1 MNRPSEP
8 LTSAQVGG
16 DSQLDG
22 HDHAAR
28 RATDQIDP
36 YALIE
41 RAEKLINTEPH
52 DAVVFALRA
61 QSVARARTADGLTA
75 RAHWVAGC
83 ALMQVGDWSG
93 AARQLSHA
101 EQVYRAQGDVAAV
114 CRVNTQLASAC
125 CELGEYGDALDGFG
139 QVQKMAR
146 EHKDHASA
154 RRALVHQSTVHTMLG
169 DFEAARESLKSAL
182 ELPSG
187 SAADEGMVVLQFG
200 LVDAN
205 EGLRAALAGDAA
217 TLTRRMADAEEHFEI
232 ALEVLSATPDRSNA
246 IAARVQRGAARCW
259 LGKFSDG
266 LADLK
271 TAVLEAGNSGFRLR
285 EVQAKL
291 EFGYHL
297 VGARREHEGLAMLGP
312 AFIQA
317 EELGDLRRP
326 ADTHERLSALYEAR
340 SDFQRALFH
349 HKRYV
354 EVKTRLDGRLS
365 TQRARLH
372 EARAELQNLRT
383 QAAALHQRARDLEQ
397 SRSRLERLALED
409 ELTGLANRRSFTK
422 EFESWCARAR
432 AGTLRFGLVVAD
444 IDSFKQIN
452 DRYSHLTGDS
462 VLRRIGGV
470 IRANLRDTDF
480 AARLGGDEFA
490 LLLAD
495 SEGGAAL
502 AVVQRLME
510 AVRAYSW
517 DEFDA
522 SLRVT
527 MSIGL
532 CESSD
537 FGDSS
542 ELVQRADESLYA
554 AKHAGRDRVHQWSG
568 IA

>member
-1 MNRPSEP
+1 MNRASEP
-8 LTSAQVGG
+8 LGQQGANGSVHEAG
-16 DSQLDG
+16 
-22 HDHAAR
+22 AR
-28 RATDQIDP
+28 RASDQIDP

-61 QSVARARTADGLTA
+61 QSVARARTAEALMA
-75 RAHWVAGC
+75 RAHFVAGS

-93 AARQLSHA
+93 ATRQLSQA
-101 EQVYRAQGDVAAV
+101 EQVYRAQDDIAAQS
-114 CRVNTQLASAC
+114 RVNILLATAC
-125 CELGEYGDALDGFG
+125 CELGEYGEALDGFAE
-139 QVQKMAR
+139 VQKVAR
-146 EHKDHASA
+146 QHNDYAGV
-154 RRALVHQSTVHTMLG
+154 RLALVHQSTVHMMLG
-169 DFEAARESLKSAL
+169 DFDAARDSLKSAL

-187 SAADEGMVVLQFG
+187 TTADEGMVVLHHG

-205 EGLRAALAGDAA
+205 EGLRAALAGDGDVVM
-217 TLTRRMADAEEHFEI
+217 RCMAEAEDHFI
-232 ALEVLSATPDRSNA
+232 VALELLSGSDRSTA
-246 IAARVQRGAARCW
+246 IAARTQQGAARCW
-259 LGKFSDG
+259 LGKFSEG
-266 LADLK
+266 LTDLNA
-271 TAVLEAGNSGFRLR
+271 AVAEAAQSGFRSR
-285 EVQAKL
+285 EVHARL
-291 EFGYHL
+291 ELGYHL
-297 VGARREHEGLAMLGP
+297 VGAGREHEGLAILGP
-312 AFIQA
+312 ALMQA

-326 ADTHERLSALYEAR
+326 SDSHERLSALYEAR
-340 SDFQRALFH
+340 ANFRLALYH

-372 EARAELQNLRT
+372 EARTELQKLRT
-383 QAAALHQRARDLEQ
+383 QAAALHQQTRDLEQ

-422 EFESWCARAR
+422 ELESWCAQAR

-444 IDSFKQIN
+444 IDGFKQIN
-452 DRYSHLTGDS
+452 DRLSHLTGDA
-462 VLRRIGGV
+462 VLRQLGNV

-495 SEGGAAL
+495 SEGGAAIS
-502 AVVQRLME
+502 VVDRLID
-510 AVRAYSW
+510 AVRKSSW
-517 DEFDA
+517 AEFDPA
-522 SLRVT
+522 LRVT

-542 ELVQRADESLYA
+542 ELVRRADESLYA
-554 AKHAGRDRVHQWSG
+554 AKHAGRDRVHLWTG
-568 IA
+568 ISA

>member
-1 MNRPSEP
+1 MNRQTEP
-8 LTSAQVGG
+8 LGSLREADGSA
-16 DSQLDG
+16 
-22 HDHAAR
+22 HDQGTR
-28 RATDQIDP
+28 RSTDQIDP

-61 QSVARARTADGLTA
+61 QSVARARTAEALMA
-75 RAHWVAGC
+75 RAHFVAGS

-93 AARQLSHA
+93 ATRQLSQA
-101 EQVYRAQGDVAAV
+101 EQVYRAQEDIPAQ
-114 CRVNTQLASAC
+114 CRVNILLATAC
-125 CELGEYGDALDGFG
+125 CELGEYGEALDGFAE
-139 QVQKMAR
+139 VQKLAR
-146 EHKDHASA
+146 QHNDHAGV

-169 DFEAARESLKSAL
+169 DFDAARDSLKLAL

-187 SAADEGMVVLQFG
+187 STADEGMVLLHHG
-200 LVDAN
+200 LVDAA
-205 EGLRAALAGDAA
+205 EGLRAALVGDGGIVM
-217 TLTRRMADAEEHFEI
+217 RRMAEAEDHFVV
-232 ALEVLSATPDRSNA
+232 ALELLSSSPDRSTA
-246 IAARVQRGAARCW
+246 IAARTQQGAARCW
-259 LGKFSDG
+259 LGKFGEG
-266 LADLK
+266 LIDLN
-271 TAVLEAGNSGFRLR
+271 TAVAEAAHSGFRLR
-285 EVQAKL
+285 EVHGRL
-291 EFGYHL
+291 ELGYHL
-297 VGARREHEGLAMLGP
+297 VGAGREHEGLAILGP
-312 AFIQA
+312 ALMQA

-326 ADTHERLSALYEAR
+326 ADSHQRLSALYEAR
-340 SDFQRALFH
+340 ADFQLALYH

-372 EARAELQNLRT
+372 EARAELQKLRT
-383 QAAALHQRARDLEQ
+383 QTAALHQKTRDLEQ
-397 SRSRLERLALED
+397 SRSRLERLSLED

-422 EFESWCARAR
+422 ELEGWCARAR

-444 IDSFKQIN
+444 IDEFKQIN

-462 VLRRIGGV
+462 VLRHLGSV

-495 SEGGAAL
+495 SEGGAAI
-502 AVVQRLME
+502 AVVERLID
-510 AVRAYSW
+510 AVRKVSW
-517 DEFDA
+517 AELDA
-522 SLRVT
+522 TLRVT

-542 ELVQRADESLYA
+542 ELVARADESLYA
-554 AKHAGRDRVHQWSG
+554 AKHAGRDRMHLWNPGS
-568 IA
+568 A

>member
-8 LTSAQVGG
+8 LEPVDAMSAH
-16 DSQLDG
+16 DS
-22 HDHAAR
+22 AAR

-61 QSVARARTADGLTA
+61 QSVARARTADGLMA
-75 RAHWVAGC
+75 RAHFIAGS

-93 AARQLSHA
+93 AIRQLSQA
-101 EQVYRAQGDVAAV
+101 ELVYRTQQDVASQGK
-114 CRVNTQLASAC
+114 VNILLASAC
-125 CELGEYGDALDGFG
+125 CELGEYGEALDGFAE
-139 QVQKMAR
+139 VQKLAR
-146 EHKDHASA
+146 QHQDYAGV
-154 RRALVHQSTVHTMLG
+154 RRALVHQSTVHTILG

-187 SAADEGMVVLQFG
+187 TAADEGMVVLQSG
-200 LVDAN
+200 LVDAS
-205 EGLRAALAGDAA
+205 EGLRAALAGDGD
-217 TLTRRMADAEEHFEI
+217 TVMRRMADAEDHFVV
-232 ALEVLSATPDRSNA
+232 ALELLTGSADRANA
-246 IAARVQRGAARCW
+246 IAARVQLGAARCW
-259 LGKFSDG
+259 LGKFNEG
-266 LADLK
+266 IADLNA
-271 TAVLEAGNSGFRLR
+271 AVVEATQSGFRLR

-291 EFGYHL
+291 ELGYHL
-297 VGARREHEGLAMLGP
+297 VGAGREHEGLAIWAP
-312 AFIQA
+312 ALIQA

-326 ADTHERLSALYEAR
+326 ADSHQQLSALYEAR
-340 SDFQRALFH
+340 GDFQLALFH

-372 EARAELQNLRT
+372 EARAELHKLRT
-383 QAAALHQRARDLEQ
+383 QTAALHQKTRDLEQ
-397 SRSRLERLALED
+397 SRSRLERLSLED
-409 ELTGLANRRSFTK
+409 ELTGLANRRAFTK
-422 EFESWCARAR
+422 ELESWCARAR

-444 IDSFKQIN
+444 IDGFKQIN

-462 VLRRIGGV
+462 VLRQLGSV

-495 SEGGAAL
+495 SEGGAAM
-502 AVVQRLME
+502 AVVERLVD
-510 AVRAYSW
+510 AVRQYSW
-517 DEFDA
+517 AEVDSA
-522 SLRVT
+522 MQVT
-527 MSIGL
+527 VSIGL
-532 CESSD
+532 CESAD

-542 ELVQRADESLYA
+542 ELVRRADESLYA
-554 AKHAGRDRVHQWSG
+554 AKRAGRDRVHLWNGS
-568 IA
+568 A

>member
-1 MNRPSEP
+1 MNRPGEP
-8 LTSAQVGG
+8 LRQQGADGSAHEQ
-16 DSQLDG
+16 
-22 HDHAAR
+22 AAR
-28 RATDQIDP
+28 RASDQIDP

-61 QSVARARTADGLTA
+61 QSVARARTAEALMA
-75 RAHWVAGC
+75 RAHFVAGS

-93 AARQLSHA
+93 ATRQLSQA
-101 EQVYRAQGDVAAV
+101 EQVYRAQDDIAAQ
-114 CRVNTQLASAC
+114 CRVNILLATAC
-125 CELGEYGDALDGFG
+125 CELGEYGEALDGFAE
-139 QVQKMAR
+139 VQKVAR
-146 EHKDHASA
+146 QHNDYAGV
-154 RRALVHQSTVHTMLG
+154 RLALVHQSTVHMMLG
-169 DFEAARESLKSAL
+169 DFDAARDSLKSSL

-187 SAADEGMVVLQFG
+187 TTADEGMVVLHHG

-205 EGLRAALAGDAA
+205 EGLRAALAGDGNV
-217 TLTRRMADAEEHFEI
+217 TMRCMADAEDHFVM
-232 ALEVLSATPDRSNA
+232 ALELLAGSDRSTA
-246 IAARVQRGAARCW
+246 IAARTQQGAARCW
-259 LGKFSDG
+259 LGKFSEG
-266 LADLK
+266 LADLNA
-271 TAVLEAGNSGFRLR
+271 AVAEAAQSGFRSR
-285 EVQAKL
+285 EVHARL
-291 EFGYHL
+291 ELGYHL
-297 VGARREHEGLAMLGP
+297 VGAGREHDGLAILGP
-312 AFIQA
+312 ALMQA

-326 ADTHERLSALYEAR
+326 SDSHERLSALYEAR
-340 SDFQRALFH
+340 ADFQLALYH

-372 EARAELQNLRT
+372 EARTELQKLRT
-383 QAAALHQRARDLEQ
+383 QAAALHQQTRDLEQ

-422 EFESWCARAR
+422 ELESWCAQAR

-444 IDSFKQIN
+444 IDGFKQIN
-452 DRYSHLTGDS
+452 DRLSHLTGDA
-462 VLRRIGGV
+462 VLRQLGNV

-495 SEGGAAL
+495 SEGGAAIS
-502 AVVQRLME
+502 VVDRLID
-510 AVRAYSW
+510 AVRKSSW
-517 DEFDA
+517 GEFDP

-527 MSIGL
+527 VSIGL

-542 ELVQRADESLYA
+542 ELVRRADESLYA
-554 AKHAGRDRVHQWSG
+554 AKHAGRDRVHLWNASG
-568 IA
+568 L

>member
-8 LTSAQVGG
+8 LRSLNHSDEHGSA
-16 DSQLDG
+16 
-22 HDHAAR
+22 HDAATR

-61 QSVARARTADGLTA
+61 QSVARARNAETLMA
-75 RAHWVAGC
+75 RAHFVAGS

-93 AARQLSHA
+93 ATRQLSQA
-101 EQVYRAQGDVAAV
+101 EQVYRAQEDIAAQ
-114 CRVNTQLASAC
+114 CRVNILLATAC
-125 CELGEYGDALDGFG
+125 CELGEYGEALDGFAE
-139 QVQKMAR
+139 VQKLAR
-146 EHKDHASA
+146 QHNDHAGV
-154 RRALVHQSTVHTMLG
+154 RLALVHQSTVHTMLG
-169 DFEAARESLKSAL
+169 DFDAARDSLKSSL

-187 SAADEGMVVLQFG
+187 STADEGMVVLHHG

-205 EGLRAALAGDAA
+205 EGLRAALAGEGNIVM
-217 TLTRRMADAEEHFEI
+217 RCMADAEDHFVI
-232 ALEVLSATPDRSNA
+232 ALELLSGSTDRSTA
-246 IAARVQRGAARCW
+246 IAARTQQGAARCW
-259 LGKFSDG
+259 LGKFSEG
-266 LADLK
+266 LTDLNA
-271 TAVLEAGNSGFRLR
+271 AVTEAAHSGFRSR
-285 EVQAKL
+285 EVHARL
-291 EFGYHL
+291 ELGYHL
-297 VGARREHEGLAMLGP
+297 VGAGREHEGLAILGP
-312 AFIQA
+312 ALMQA

-326 ADTHERLSALYEAR
+326 SDSHERLSALYEAR
-340 SDFQRALFH
+340 ADFRLALYH

-372 EARAELQNLRT
+372 EARAELQKLRT
-383 QAAALHQRARDLEQ
+383 QTAALHQKTRDLEQ

-409 ELTGLANRRSFTK
+409 ELTGLANRRAFTK
-422 EFESWCARAR
+422 ELESWCARAR

-444 IDSFKQIN
+444 IDGFKQIN
-452 DRYSHLTGDS
+452 DRHSHLTGDA
-462 VLRRIGGV
+462 VLRQLGNV

-495 SEGGAAL
+495 SEGGAAM
-502 AVVQRLME
+502 AVVDRLID
-510 AVRAYSW
+510 AVRKSSW
-517 DEFDA
+517 AEFDSA
-522 SLRVT
+522 MHVT

-542 ELVQRADESLYA
+542 ELVRRADESLYA
-554 AKHAGRDRVHQWSG
+554 AKHAGRDRVHLWNGSS
-568 IA
+568 